1 MLLPLQVSPSKRTAV
16 RTARL
21 GAGGEFTMDKLPRP
35 SEWPEAVQLTLPR
48 STTGINEYIYALAKR
63 HPDAIRCAWCMRV
76 QPALT
81 LIVVQRRL
89 APCLAA
95 VA

>member
-1 MLLPLQVSPSKRTAV
+1 MQLPLQVSPSKRTAV

-48 STTGINEYIYALAKR
+48 STTGINEYIYALA
-63 HPDAIRCAWCMRV
+63 HFGH
-76 QPALT
+76 
-81 LIVVQRRL
+81 
-89 APCLAA
+89 AA
-95 VA
+95 SNARW